1 MQWFD
6 YGKGAVWNTLNCED
20 SCCSWGKC
28 AQCTFQP
35 RTVGYA
41 PVRKLRQTNATFH
54 EIMHC
59 LHHPLAVLVAS
70 QNPQISEQGSN
81 QNGTTCTQRSL
92 LMQKAQPSVTNVH
105 TAYCFQGHRVWIHV
119 VGTFQK
125 WHDTHG
131 DISRVPQSVQE
142 LSVTFTSKNM
152 QVNILHIMIYDIH
165 LFVIHNLHNILI
177 F

>member
-1 MQWFD
+1 
-6 YGKGAVWNTLNCED
+6 
-20 SCCSWGKC
+20 
-28 AQCTFQP
+28 
-35 RTVGYA
+35 
-41 PVRKLRQTNATFH
+41 
-54 EIMHC
+54 MHC

-70 QNPQISEQGSN
+70 QNPQISEQGST
-81 QNGTTCTQRSL
+81 QNGTTCTKRSL

-125 WHDTHG
+125 WHDTHTHG

-142 LSVTFTSKNM
+142 LSVTFTSKYM
-152 QVNILHIMIYDIH
+152 QVNLLHIMIFDIH
-165 LFVIHNLHNILI
+165 LFVIHNLHNILT